1 MLELVF
7 TLREASM
14 PFIYVSTLRP
24 LKAPDDDFMVPCGAN
39 ANNNAS
45 ATNTSLAYTSSNTI
59 FVTGLTGFSL
69 TLYTRRS
76 VQKCA
81 SAA

>member
-1 MLELVF
+1 
-7 TLREASM
+7 M
-14 PFIYVSTLRP
+14 PFIYVSTLQS
-24 LKAPDDDFMVPCGAN
+24 LMVLDDDSMVPCSAN
-39 ANNNAS
+39 ANNDTF
-45 ATNTSLAYTSSNTI
+45 ATNTSLAYTSSNAI

>member
-1 MLELVF
+1 
-7 TLREASM
+7 M
-14 PFIYVSTLRP
+14 PFIYVSTLQS
-24 LKAPDDDFMVPCGAN
+24 LKALDDDSTVPCSAN
-39 ANNNAS
+39 ANNDAS
-45 ATNTSLAYTSSNTI
+45 ATKTSLAYTSSNAI

>member
-1 MLELVF
+1 
-7 TLREASM
+7 M
-14 PFIYVSTLRP
+14 PFIYVSTLRS
-24 LKAPDDDFMVPCGAN
+24 LKALDDDFMVPCSAN
-39 ANNNAS
+39 ANNDTS
-45 ATNTSLAYTSSNTI
+45 ATNTSLAYTSSNAI